1 MRIHHYLLGLLSSL
15 FYSLP
20 AWAQETIDECLPD
33 DKCCLKEINCLKE
46 GMVPILALS
55 LTPILMLIIGYV
67 LGIQRANSRPEL
79 GARTAMFQGQSIGVF
94 LAAASFIALLFAP
107 FTTTQG
113 TLPDGWLPLVIIVG
127 LIGVFFPVY
136 AFFIRK

>member
-1 MRIHHYLLGLLSSL
+1 MRIHHYLLGLLSPL
-15 FYSLP
+15 FYAAP
-20 AWAQETIDECLPD
+20 AWAQETKECLPD
-33 DKCCLKEINCLKE
+33 EQCCEVNCLAE

-55 LTPILMLIIGYV
+55 LAPILMLIIGYV

-79 GARTAMFQGQSIGVF
+79 GARTAMFQGQSIGIF
-94 LAAASFIALLFAP
+94 LAAVSFIALLFAP
-107 FTTTQG
+107 FTTRQG
-113 TLPDGWLPLVIIVG
+113 GLPDGWLPLVIIVG